1 MDPNNPI
8 TNMEDEE
15 FVYFY
20 IELGTALEEDDF
32 DIYEEYLIRT
42 EKEFNGDRFDKDMIQ
57 ILKEFDRISITHDIM
72 RVRKQFRNYLVFYR
86 GLMYESVSID
96 IKGYKLN
103 LITKILSSER
113 DNNESI
119 NLIENIVFAN
129 YDTKIE
135 CANNIL

>member
-20 IELGTALEEDDF
+20 IELGSAVEEDNF
-32 DIYEEYLIRT
+32 DIYEEYVIRT
-42 EKEFNGDRFDKDMIQ
+42 GKEFNGDRFDKDMIQ

-72 RVRKQFRNYLVFYR
+72 RVRKQFINYLVFDR
-86 GLMYESVSID
+86 GIMYESVSID

-113 DNNESI
+113 DNDEAI
-119 NLIENIVFAN
+119 PLIESIVFAN
-129 YDTKIE
+129 YDPKLE
-135 CANNIL
+135 GANNIV